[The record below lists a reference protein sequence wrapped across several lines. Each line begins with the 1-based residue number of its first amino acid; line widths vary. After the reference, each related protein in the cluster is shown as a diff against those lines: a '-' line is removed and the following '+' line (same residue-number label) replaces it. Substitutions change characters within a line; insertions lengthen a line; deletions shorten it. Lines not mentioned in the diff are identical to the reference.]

1 MTQKFKLSEKEVK
14 EVYGDK
20 FEEKM
25 ASWQEGQDYVIRK
38 CFKSFKRVYR
48 EDLLAS
54 LEVKVGLAEDVVQVD
69 VVPAKI
75 ELQDDI
81 IFTEAIEN
89 IFPNSRYVRVKSGKT
104 IFVGGKGLILRRGQ
118 RISYKGTTLFLGK
131 AQS

>member
-1 MTQKFKLSEKEVK
+1 MATKFKLSEKQVR

-20 FEEKM
+20 FEDKM

-75 ELQDDI
+75 ELQDDT
-81 IFTEAIEN
+81 IFTEVIEN

-118 RISYKGTTLFLGK
+118 RISYKGDTLFLGK

>member
-1 MTQKFKLSEKEVK
+1 MATKFKLSEKQVR

-20 FEEKM
+20 FDEKM

-75 ELQDDI
+75 ELQDDT
-81 IFTEAIEN
+81 IFTEVIEN

-118 RISYKGTTLFLGK
+118 RISYKGDTLFLGK

>member
-1 MTQKFKLSEKEVK
+1 MATKFKLSEKQVR
-14 EVYGDK
+14 EVYCDK

-75 ELQDDI
+75 ELQDDT
-81 IFTEAIEN
+81 IFTEVIEN

-118 RISYKGTTLFLGK
+118 RISYKGDTLFLGK

>member
-20 FEEKM
+20 FDEKM

-54 LEVKVGLAEDVVQVD
+54 LEAKVGLAEDVVQVD

-81 IFTEAIEN
+81 IFTEVIEN

-104 IFVGGKGLILRRGQ
+104 IFVGGKGLILKRGQ

>member
-1 MTQKFKLSEKEVK
+1 MAHKFKLSEKEVK

-20 FEEKM
+20 FDEKM

-69 VVPAKI
+69 VSPAKMTVS
-75 ELQDDI
+75 DDT
-81 IFTEAIEN
+81 IFTETVEN
-89 IFPNSRYVRVKSGKT
+89 IFPNTRYVRVKSGKT
-104 IFVGGKGLILRRGQ
+104 IFVGGKGLILKRGQ

>member
-20 FEEKM
+20 FDEKL

-48 EDLLAS
+48 EDLLTS
-54 LEVKVGLAEDVVQVD
+54 LEAKVGLAEDVVQVD
-69 VVPAKI
+69 VVPVKMTVS
-75 ELQDDI
+75 DDT
-81 IFTEAIEN
+81 IFQEVIEN
-89 IFPNSRYVRVKSGKT
+89 IFPNSRYVRTKSGKT
-104 IFVGGKGLILRRGQ
+104 IFVGSRGTILKRGQ
-118 RISYKGTTLFLGK
+118 KINCKGTTLFLGK

>member
-1 MTQKFKLSEKEVK
+1 MKQKYKLSEKQVR

-20 FEEKM
+20 FDEKL

-54 LEVKVGLAEDVVQVD
+54 LEAKVGLAEDIVQVD
-69 VVPAKI
+69 VVPAKMTVS
-75 ELQDDI
+75 DDTI
-81 IFTEAIEN
+81 VTEVVEN
-89 IFPNSRYVRVKSGKT
+89 IFPNTRYVRTKSGKT
-104 IFVGGKGLILRRGQ
+104 IFVGGKGLILKRGQ
-118 RISYKGTTLFLGK
+118 KINCKGNILFLGK

>member
-20 FEEKM
+20 FDEKM

-54 LEVKVGLAEDVVQVD
+54 LEAKVGLAEDVVQVD

-75 ELQDDI
+75 EVQDDT
-81 IFTEAIEN
+81 IFTEVIEN

-118 RISYKGTTLFLGK
+118 RISYKGDTLFLGK

>member
-20 FEEKM
+20 FDEKM

-48 EDLLAS
+48 EDLLDS
-54 LEVKVGLAEDVVQVD
+54 LEAKVGLAEDVVQVD

-104 IFVGGKGLILRRGQ
+104 IFVGGKGLILKRGQ